1 MVFGT
6 AFTSCVGPS
15 LGTVLAVAA
24 SSGAGT
30 GALLLAASALG
41 LGVPFVLV
49 FAALAAAASPGL
61 ARRLTRAGRNVSLVG
76 SAVLLVLGLALVT
89 GSYGAAAGWF
99 ARLLPSTAV

>member
-6 AFTSCVGPS
+6 ACTSCVGPS
-15 LGTVLAVAA
+15 LGAVLAVAA
-24 SSGAGT
+24 SSGGAGT

-41 LGVPFVLV
+41 LGVPFV

-61 ARRLTRAGRNVSLVG
+61 ERRLTRAGRNVSLVG

>member
-41 LGVPFVLV
+41 LGVPFV

>member
-6 AFTSCVGPS
+6 AFTSCVRPS

-24 SSGAGT
+24 SSGGAGT

-41 LGVPFVLV
+41 LGVPFV